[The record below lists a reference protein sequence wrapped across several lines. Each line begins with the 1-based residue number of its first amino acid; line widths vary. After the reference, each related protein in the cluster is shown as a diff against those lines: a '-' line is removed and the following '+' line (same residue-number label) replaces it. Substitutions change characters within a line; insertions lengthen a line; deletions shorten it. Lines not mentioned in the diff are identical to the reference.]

1 MTPCLQLLNRQFGVV
16 NFTILKPYFVSTFR
30 SSHTYLSPLASLSP
44 LQLHIRR
51 DPTESSLS
59 RVLPVA
65 VQSLRQIRAELS
77 EGLRAVS
84 GAKLPEAQTI
94 FRSVLQSL
102 LFVAVSTDE
111 EAKEVSAVSY
121 CVLVLCLWPL
131 M

>member
-1 MTPCLQLLNRQFGVV
+1 MTPYLQLLNRQFGVV

-30 SSHTYLSPLASLSP
+30 SSHTYLSPLASLPP

-111 EAKEVSAVSY
+111 EAKEVSAFSY
-121 CVLVLCLWPL
+121 VC
-131 M
+131 

>member
-1 MTPCLQLLNRQFGVV
+1 MTSCLQLLNRQFGVV

-30 SSHTYLSPLASLSP
+30 SSHTYLSPLASLPP

-111 EAKEVSAVSY
+111 EAKEVSAFSY
-121 CVLVLCLWPL
+121 VC
-131 M
+131 

>member
-1 MTPCLQLLNRQFGVV
+1 MTSCLQLLNRQFGVV

-30 SSHTYLSPLASLSP
+30 SSHTYLSPLASLPP

-111 EAKEVSAVSY
+111 EAKEVSAFY
-121 CVLVLCLWPL
+121 CVPVLCLWPL